1 MDARHLDGLYAPYV
15 YQYCNYG
22 KLSNPMISFS
32 GNELIAMIASFIWPL
47 TRILGLIAIA
57 PPFGNNSVPV
67 QVKLMLG
74 VMLALIVSPGI
85 PLATQA
91 DPLSLTGL
99 MILMQQMVI
108 GMAMGFMVRI
118 VFSGIEMAGEV
129 IGLTMGLG
137 FASFFDPQTQGR
149 TSAISQFLVLVA
161 TLLFL
166 NLNVHLSVFSALIE
180 SFKTIPISTSLTM
193 GFSFQKLALWGEQ
206 IFIIS
211 MRLSLPIVAALLI
224 ANIALGI
231 LTRAA
236 PQLNLFGIGFPIT
249 IGVGFLMLS
258 MTLPYMLLPLEN
270 AFQSGIDA
278 ILSLGMVAPQP
289 LKLSP

>member
-1 MDARHLDGLYAPYV
+1 MV
-15 YQYCNYG
+15 
-22 KLSNPMISFS
+22 SFS

-67 QVKLMLG
+67 QVKLLLG
-74 VMLALIVSPGI
+74 VMLALIVAPTI
-85 PLATQA
+85 APLTHA
-91 DPLSLTGL
+91 DPMSVSGI
-99 MILMQQMVI
+99 MILMQQLVI
-108 GMAMGFMVRI
+108 GMAMGFMVRV
-118 VFSGIEMAGEV
+118 VFAGIEMAGEV

-149 TSAISQFLVLVA
+149 TSAISQVLVLIS

-166 NLNVHLSVFSALIE
+166 TLNVHLSVFAALVE
-180 SFKTIPISTSLTM
+180 SFKTIPISTALTM
-193 GFSFQKLALWGEQ
+193 GFSFQKLAVWGEQ

-224 ANIALGI
+224 TNVALGI

-258 MTLPYMLLPLEN
+258 MTIPYMLLPIEN
-270 AFQSGIDA
+270 AFQNGVEA
-278 ILSLGMVAPQP
+278 IQSLGIAAPPP
-289 LKLSP
+289 LIKSSP

>member
-1 MDARHLDGLYAPYV
+1 
-15 YQYCNYG
+15 
-22 KLSNPMISFS
+22 
-32 GNELIAMIASFIWPL
+32 
-47 TRILGLIAIA
+47 
-57 PPFGNNSVPV
+57 
-67 QVKLMLG
+67 
-74 VMLALIVSPGI
+74 
-85 PLATQA
+85 
-91 DPLSLTGL
+91 
-99 MILMQQMVI
+99 
-108 GMAMGFMVRI
+108 
-118 VFSGIEMAGEV
+118 
-129 IGLTMGLG
+129 
-137 FASFFDPQTQGR
+137 
-149 TSAISQFLVLVA
+149 
-161 TLLFL
+161 
-166 NLNVHLSVFSALIE
+166 
-180 SFKTIPISTSLTM
+180 M

-278 ILSLGMVAPQP
+278 ILSLGLAVPPP